1 MKFQYLL
8 LMLMV
13 FAVACEPLEDIQ
25 NELDNSYTGPVNE
38 ALEYDLVY
46 ADYKNISER
55 VVADATTEE
64 EAQMGAK
71 IQEDTLL
78 FADVT
83 EYYIARVI
91 EDKVQYGGYA
101 VGSMMKVNYR
111 LADNTGAFLEDT
123 YSYYLK
129 NTLNSWAFRPD
140 AGYEYD
146 FEDGTDYEVVDQNG
160 WGIYNVGGSTDREW
174 AYRSYGGNRYAQIS
188 AYGGEGSG
196 YEAWMVSPE
205 LDLDNIYTAKNIKFE
220 SAQAYDNGAT
230 LKVYVLDNHDP
241 KEAKVMVE
249 LEDVIIASSSDNN
262 YTMIPSGDIDISEF
276 SGKVFIGFLYTAE
289 GDTQTTTYQVDN
301 FVFDYEIEK

>member
-1 MKFQYLL
+1 MKFQYIL

-13 FAVACEPLEDIQ
+13 FTIACEPLEDIQ
-25 NELDNSYTGPVNE
+25 NELDDSYTGPVNE
-38 ALEYDLVY
+38 GLEYDLVF

-64 EAQMGAK
+64 EALIGAK
-71 IQEDTLL
+71 IAEDTLL
-78 FADVT
+78 FASVT

-101 VGSMMKVNYR
+101 VGSMAKVNYR

-123 YSYYLK
+123 YSYYVR

-146 FEDGTDYEVVDQNG
+146 FEDGTDYEIVDQDG
-160 WGIYNVGGSTDREW
+160 WGIYNLGSSTDRDW
-174 AYRSYGGNRYAQIS
+174 VYRSYGGSRYAQIT
-188 AYGGEGSG
+188 AYGGEGVD
-196 YEAWMVSPE
+196 YKIWMVTPE

-241 KEAKVMVE
+241 EQATVMEE
-249 LEDVIIASSSDNN
+249 LEDVKVASASDNN
-262 YTMIPSGDIDISEF
+262 YTMIASGDVDISEF

-289 GDTQTTTYQVDN
+289 GDAQTTTYQVDN
-301 FVFDYEIEK
+301 FVFDYEIKE